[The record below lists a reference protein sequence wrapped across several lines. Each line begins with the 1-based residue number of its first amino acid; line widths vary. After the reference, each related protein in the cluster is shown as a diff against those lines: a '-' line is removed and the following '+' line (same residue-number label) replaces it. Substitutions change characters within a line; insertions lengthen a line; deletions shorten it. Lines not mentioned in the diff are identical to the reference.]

1 MKAFPLG
8 GRCLHG
14 RRMRG
19 ESAMVQD
26 LIELCKKRGPKI
38 YIQTHNFPDPDAIGS
53 AFGLQKF
60 LEHFGI
66 EPTLCYAG
74 RIDKLSTSRM
84 LDEFGITIY
93 SYDEIKD
100 DMKEEDPIIC
110 VDSQKN
116 GGNILD
122 FIGDEVAC
130 VDHHPTFVEET
141 YCYKDVRITGA
152 CATLVTG
159 YYMEMGLVPE
169 ENVASALLYG
179 LKMDTMQFSRGVT
192 ELDIAALRFLFPLHN
207 KAKITRL
214 EQNTMA
220 FRDLK
225 AYGAAIEHIQV
236 YERFGYTMV
245 PFACPDA
252 LIATL
257 ADFILDLDEVEVAVV
272 ISVREDGLKLS
283 VRSEIEKVH
292 AGYLIRDAIEG
303 LGNGGGH
310 ASMAGG
316 FIPMKN
322 MEPMGTYYE
331 AAIREKFMNVL
342 EKMGYLKA

>member
-1 MKAFPLG
+1 MSL
-8 GRCLHG
+8 
-14 RRMRG
+14 
-19 ESAMVQD
+19 VQD
-26 LIELCKKRGPKI
+26 LIDLCKKGGPKV
-38 YIQTHNFPDPDAIGS
+38 YVQTHNFPDPDAIGS
-53 AFGLQKF
+53 AFGLAKL

-84 LDEFGITIY
+84 LDEFGVKIY

-100 DMKEEDPIIC
+100 DMKETDPIIC

-141 YCYKDVRITGA
+141 YLYKDVRITGA
-152 CATLVTG
+152 CATLITG
-159 YYMEMGLVPE
+159 YYMELGITPT

-192 ELDIAALRFLFPLHN
+192 DLDIAALRFLFPLHN

-236 YERFGYTMV
+236 YERFGFTVV

-257 ADFILDLDEVEVAVV
+257 ADFILALDEVEVVVV
-272 ISVREDGLKLS
+272 ISVREDGLKFS
-283 VRSEIEKVH
+283 VRSEIEQVH
-292 AGYLIRDAIEG
+292 AGYLIRDALSG
-303 LGNGGGH
+303 LGNAGGH

-316 FIPMKN
+316 FVSMQNI
-322 MEPMGTYYE
+322 EPMGAYYD
-331 AAIREKFMNVL
+331 AALRERFMDVL
-342 EKMGYLKA
+342 VKMGYLQA

>member
-1 MKAFPLG
+1 
-8 GRCLHG
+8 
-14 RRMRG
+14 
-19 ESAMVQD
+19 MVQD
-26 LIELCKKRGPKI
+26 LIDLCKRKGRKI

-53 AFGLQKF
+53 AFGLQKL
-60 LEHFGI
+60 LEKFDI
-66 EPTLCYAG
+66 EATLCYAG

-84 LDEFGITIY
+84 LEEFGIVME
-93 SYDEIKD
+93 SYDELGKR
-100 DMKEEDPIIC
+100 MVEVDPIIC

-122 FIGDEVAC
+122 FIGDEIAC

-141 YCYKDVRITGA
+141 YEYSDIRITGA
-152 CATLVTG
+152 CATLITG
-159 YYMEMGLVPE
+159 YYMELGIKPE

-179 LKMDTMQFSRGVT
+179 LKMDTSQFSRGVT

-207 KAKITRL
+207 KAKIKRL

-236 YERFGYTMV
+236 FDRFGFTVV

-252 LIATL
+252 LVATL
-257 ADFILDLDEVEVAVV
+257 ADFILDLDEVEVVAV
-272 ISVREDGLKLS
+272 ISEREDGLKFS
-283 VRSEIEKVH
+283 IRSEVEEVH
-292 AGYLIRDAIEG
+292 SGYLIRDALAE
-303 LGNGGGH
+303 LGNAGGH

-316 FIPMKN
+316 FVPKAKL
-322 MEPMGTYYE
+322 EPLGSYYQDV
-331 AAIREKFMNVL
+331 IRDRFLAEL
-342 EKMGYLKA
+342 EKIGYLKK

>member
-1 MKAFPLG
+1 
-8 GRCLHG
+8 
-14 RRMRG
+14 
-19 ESAMVQD
+19 MVQD
-26 LIELCKKRGPKI
+26 LIAICKERGPKI

-53 AFGLQKF
+53 AFGLQKL
-60 LEHFGI
+60 LEQFGI
-66 EPTLCYAG
+66 RPVLCYAG

-84 LDEFGITIY
+84 LKEFKIDIR
-93 SYDEIKD
+93 SYDEVRD
-100 DMKEEDPIIC
+100 EMKETDPIIC

-116 GGNILD
+116 GGNIQD

-141 YCYKDVRITGA
+141 YLYKDVRITGS
-152 CATLVTG
+152 CATLIAG
-159 YYMEMGLVPE
+159 YYMELGLTPE

-179 LKMDTMQFSRGVT
+179 LKMDTNQFSRGVT
-192 ELDIAALRFLFPLHN
+192 EMDIAALRFLFPFHN
-207 KAKITRL
+207 KAKIKRL

-236 YERFGYTMV
+236 YERFGYTVV

-257 ADFILDLDEVEVAVV
+257 ADFILDLDEVDVAVV
-272 ISVREDGLKLS
+272 ISERENGLKIS
-283 VRSEIEKVH
+283 ARSEIDQVH
-292 AGYLIRDAIEG
+292 AGYLVRDAIGG

-310 ASMAGG
+310 AAMAGG
-316 FIPMKN
+316 FIPREKV
-322 MEPMGTYYE
+322 EPLGNYYE
-331 AAIREKFMNVL
+331 NAIRDRFTQEL
-342 EKMGYLKA
+342 EKMGYLHP

>member
-1 MKAFPLG
+1 
-8 GRCLHG
+8 
-14 RRMRG
+14 
-19 ESAMVQD
+19 MVQD
-26 LIELCKKRGPKI
+26 LIDLCKARGPKV
-38 YIQTHNFPDPDAIGS
+38 YVQTHNFPDPDAIGT
-53 AFGLQKF
+53 AFGLAKL

-84 LDEFGITIY
+84 LEEFGITIY
-93 SYDEIKD
+93 SYDEIKE
-100 DMKEEDPIIC
+100 DMKETDPIIC

-130 VDHHPTFVEET
+130 IDHHPTFVEET
-141 YCYKDVRITGA
+141 YAYKDVRITGA
-152 CATLVTG
+152 CATLITV
-159 YYMEMGLVPE
+159 YYMELGITPT

-192 ELDIAALRFLFPLHN
+192 DLDIAALRFLFPLHN

-225 AYGAAIEHIQV
+225 AYGAAIENIQV
-236 YERFGYTMV
+236 YERFGFTVV

-257 ADFILDLDEVEVAVV
+257 ADFILALDEVEVVVV
-272 ISVREDGLKLS
+272 ISVREDGLKFS
-283 VRSEIEKVH
+283 VRSEIEDVH
-292 AGYLIRDAIEG
+292 AGYLIRDALAG
-303 LGNGGGH
+303 LGNAGGH

-316 FIPMKN
+316 FVTMKN
-322 MEPMGTYYE
+322 IEPMGAYYD
-331 AAIREKFMNVL
+331 AALRERFMEVL
-342 EKMGYLKA
+342 VKMGYLQA